1 MVMSELH
8 ENFAGYC
15 GGERR
20 MHIAA
25 SSSHHTLDANKE
37 TASSGGLAGNRRD
50 KKGFWPVYYSLE
62 LFIIFTAFPRWFGGR
77 GKAVYPKARRWMRTQ
92 RVWSRCSVWWTQSF
106 GSQISN
112 RVFAALP
119 LAALQG
125 VWTTPEGSRGGEG
138 EEGGDKHPRYKICN
152 PRKLTNLTVSAC
164 RPPVWP
170 CLRKPVYKQ
179 RIRVGHWRSS
189 RLDWP
194 LRCTQ
199 KSAAS
204 IFGLSAPKRP
214 WGPRADLN
222 TFTAGY
228 RELWLPR

>member
-1 MVMSELH
+1 MVISELH
-8 ENFAGYC
+8 ENFAGYWC
-15 GGERR
+15 GERR

-77 GKAVYPKARRWMRTQ
+77 GKAVYPKA
-92 RVWSRCSVWWTQSF
+92 QSF

-119 LAALQG
+119 FAALQG

-138 EEGGDKHPRYKICN
+138 GEGGDKHPRYKICN

-164 RPPVWP
+164 RPP
-170 CLRKPVYKQ
+170 
-179 RIRVGHWRSS
+179 S
-189 RLDWP
+189 
-194 LRCTQ
+194 
-199 KSAAS
+199 
-204 IFGLSAPKRP
+204 GLVCVNLSTNSGSEWVTDAVHVST
-214 WGPRADLN
+214 GL
-222 TFTAGY
+222 
-228 RELWLPR
+228 